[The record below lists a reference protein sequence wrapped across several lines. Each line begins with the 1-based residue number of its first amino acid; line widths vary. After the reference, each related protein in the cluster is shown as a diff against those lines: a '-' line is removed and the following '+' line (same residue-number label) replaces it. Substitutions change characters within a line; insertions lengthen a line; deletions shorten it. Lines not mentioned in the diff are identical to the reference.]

1 MSKGPSVLF
10 VCLGNICRSP
20 AAEAVFNSH
29 LTSEGL
35 LGRFVVDSAGT
46 IGYHAGHPA
55 DGRMRDAGD
64 ARGHAL
70 TSVARQVTR
79 ADFECFDL
87 IVAMDQS
94 NLDDLLEAG
103 ADPDRTRLLGTFLP
117 GYDEDIDTPEDV
129 PDPYYGGADGFEHVL
144 DLLEAAMP
152 GVLHTLHNDK

>member
-1 MSKGPSVLF
+1 MPVPAVLF

-29 LTSEGL
+29 LKAEGL
-35 LGRFVVDSAGT
+35 TGKFTADSAGT

-79 ADFECFDL
+79 NDFARFHL
-87 IVAMDQS
+87 VVAMDQS
-94 NLDDLLEAG
+94 NLEDLLEAG

-117 GYDEDIDTPEDV
+117 DYDEDVDTPEDV
-129 PDPYYGGADGFEHVL
+129 PDPYYGGPDGFEHVL
-144 DLLEAAMP
+144 DLLESAMP
-152 GVLHTLHNDK
+152 QVLDALQNA